1 MVVKGFQYFTRLS
14 VVIVIHLG
22 FLSNMVPSI
31 ENDHSTNER
40 DCFGDQL
47 SIAKNLRTGLWV

>member
-14 VVIVIHLG
+14 VVIVIHPG

-31 ENDHSTNER
+31 ENDYSTNER

-47 SIAKNLRTGLWV
+47 SFVKNLRTGLW